1 MFSLPQPCSSP
12 IGDCSTINYQNGNF
26 PHTHFLGGNRVANT
40 KQSVRETAEGK
51 TEKAPERR
59 GSLHLN
65 RVLKSA
71 LDENVQ
77 LFIAEVIHFRS

>member
-1 MFSLPQPCSSP
+1 M
-12 IGDCSTINYQNGNF
+12 
-26 PHTHFLGGNRVANT
+26 ANT

-51 TEKAPERR
+51 TEKAPELR

-71 LDENVQ
+71 LDEMSSYS
-77 LFIAEVIHFRS
+77 LPKLYTLDLKDHLPHLLCLHLADKEI

>member
-1 MFSLPQPCSSP
+1 M
-12 IGDCSTINYQNGNF
+12 
-26 PHTHFLGGNRVANT
+26 ANT

-51 TEKAPERR
+51 TEKAPELR